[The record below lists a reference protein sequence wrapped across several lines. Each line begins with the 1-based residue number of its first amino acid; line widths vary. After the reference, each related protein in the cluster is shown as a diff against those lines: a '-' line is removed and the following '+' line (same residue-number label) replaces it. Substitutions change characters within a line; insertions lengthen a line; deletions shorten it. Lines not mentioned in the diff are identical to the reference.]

1 MTSILRALPGEIWHA
16 RSVRL
21 AALAFSG
28 AVTSTVANAQA
39 AGGGGGGGGGGLLQT
54 LVTYIVNNFVF
65 GVILLAVLA
74 VGALLMF
81 GRATMGIVLGIAVGA
96 LIMGNYQAIAN
107 VFNVGGG

>member
-1 MTSILRALPGEIWHA
+1 MTSILRTLPREIWQA

-28 AVTSTVANAQA
+28 AVTSTVANAQVA
-39 AGGGGGGGGGGLLQT
+39 GGGGGGGGGLLQT

>member
-1 MTSILRALPGEIWHA
+1 MTPFLRALPREILQA
-16 RSVRL
+16 RSIRL
-21 AALAFSG
+21 AGLAFSG
-28 AVTSTVANAQA
+28 GVMSTVANAQVT
-39 AGGGGGGGGGGLLQT
+39 GGGGGGGLLQT

>member
-1 MTSILRALPGEIWHA
+1 MTSILRALPREVWQA
-16 RSVRL
+16 RSLRL

-28 AVTSTVANAQA
+28 AITSTVANAQA
-39 AGGGGGGGGGGLLQT
+39 AGGGGGGGLLQT

>member
-1 MTSILRALPGEIWHA
+1 MTPILRALPKEIWQA

-21 AALAFSG
+21 ATLAFAG
-28 AVTSTVANAQA
+28 AVTSTVAEAQVA
-39 AGGGGGGGGGGLLQT
+39 GGGGGGGLLQT

>member
-1 MTSILRALPGEIWHA
+1 MTSILRTLPREIWQA

-28 AVTSTVANAQA
+28 AVTSTVANAQVA
-39 AGGGGGGGGGGLLQT
+39 GGGGGGGLLQT